1 MDDIGRSSESP
12 EFVPSPVAIVF
23 CSHNAASPN
32 THNGVLTSQ
41 RRPWLGLSDG
51 ESRKCTG
58 SGNVPENMGLASD
71 VYA

>member
-1 MDDIGRSSESP
+1 MYYTDMSSTSLVL
-12 EFVPSPVAIVF
+12 VPKSVAIVF
-23 CSHNAASPN
+23 YSHNAASPN